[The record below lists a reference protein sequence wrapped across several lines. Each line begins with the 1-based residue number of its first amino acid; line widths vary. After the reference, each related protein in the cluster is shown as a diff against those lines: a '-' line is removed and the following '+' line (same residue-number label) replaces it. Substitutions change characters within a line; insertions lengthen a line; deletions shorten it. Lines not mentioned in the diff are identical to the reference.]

1 MSSELATLLSSRYI
15 EISILPFSFKEFLEN
30 EVLTEIAQA
39 KKGSSNITPEITE
52 FVSKQFYKVIDD
64 EV

>member
-1 MSSELATLLSSRYI
+1 MN
-15 EISILPFSFKEFLEN
+15 SFKEFLEN